1 VEEDTVMS
9 ENGFN
14 VEFSESVF
22 RLLAGMALERGQTIA
37 DVLRDEV
44 SRGAWLDDELRQGH
58 RILIDRG
65 HGQISDL
72 TFAHED
78 RLNLAGRPQLPA
90 HATVYVPEE
99 SE

>member
-22 RLLAGMALERGQTIA
+22 RLLAGMALERGQAIA

-58 RILIDRG
+58 RVLIDRG
-65 HGQISDL
+65 HGQISGL

-78 RLNLAGRPQLPA
+78 RLNLAGRPQPPA
-90 HATVYVPEE
+90 RAIAYVPDG
-99 SE
+99 SD

>member
-1 VEEDTVMS
+1 MS
-9 ENGFN
+9 EDGFK
-14 VEFSESVF
+14 VEFSESVY

-58 RILIDRG
+58 RVLIDRG
-65 HGQISDL
+65 HGQISSL

-78 RLNLAGRPQLPA
+78 RLNLAGRPGVNLPA
-90 HATVYVPEE
+90 RASTYVPEE

>member
-1 VEEDTVMS
+1 MS
-9 ENGFN
+9 EQRRT
-14 VEFSESVF
+14 VEFSESVY

-44 SRGAWLDDELRQGH
+44 ARGAWLDDELRQGH

-65 HGQISDL
+65 HGQISSL

-78 RLNLAGRPQLPA
+78 RLNLAGRPQLPTR
-90 HATVYVPEE
+90 ATAYVPDG
-99 SE
+99 SD